1 MTTEIDQLPTEG
13 MHIDGVILP
22 GDIDRGGRALLGL
35 TLVFTPAGIEV
46 RSPQPDSD
54 TLVAWSGLLSA
65 RCSERTVLPD
75 LQGAAV
81 LECVSESQT
90 IRFLLPLNTV
100 ALGQAAYLELAVPHW
115 LALYRDGGS
124 SGPPSGPTAP
134 PRYRTDAPGAAAGS
148 LDEAAWTVGVL
159 STGPAPNGPS
169 SSSGMTPRQPPTPLP
184 SPPPAPPDEWIP
196 IGEPGPAW
204 VLSPVPAPAFRPD
217 ATAARSYPE
226 APVPSSLS
234 ETAPVPLLPPPD
246 ANNPWAGL
254 STFDAQPSA
263 GSANGT
269 SEAGAAGAPPIYRRR
284 SHTRRRT
291 RWVSLAILGVVLAG
305 GVAFLIAKHGDL
317 PTLGSPNASSSGT
330 ALAASINLARLGP
343 ARHVDSQ

>member
-1 MTTEIDQLPTEG
+1 

-46 RSPQPDSD
+46 RTPQPDSD

-75 LQGAAV
+75 MQGAAV

-90 IRFLLPLNTV
+90 IRS
-100 ALGQAAYLELAVPHW
+100 AAQHSRPRSGRLSRAGRPAW
-115 LALYRDGGS
+115 LALYRDG
-124 SGPPSGPTAP
+124 AP
-134 PRYRTDAPGAAAGS
+134 RDRLPGRLLRRRRTDAPGAAAGS

-217 ATAARSYPE
+217 RRQPGPIRRHRALVAVGDRAGPTAATPRRQQ
-226 APVPSSLS
+226 
-234 ETAPVPLLPPPD
+234 PLGRAVHLRRP
-246 ANNPWAGL
+246 AVCGL
-254 STFDAQPSA
+254 RQRKLR
-263 GSANGT
+263 GR
-269 SEAGAAGAPPIYRRR
+269 AAGAPPTTVDGP
-284 SHTRRRT
+284 TR
-291 RWVSLAILGVVLAG
+291 
-305 GVAFLIAKHGDL
+305 GVARG
-317 PTLGSPNASSSGT
+317 GCRSPSSGWSSPG
-330 ALAASINLARLGP
+330 ASP
-343 ARHVDSQ
+343 F